1 MLNMF
6 STPRFRRTNKCNF
19 TCFNE
24 SIPNIVKKSDNLPLK
39 QIKGGSFKQ
48 INLGKINNFG
58 RIAGSGGQYLSNYK

>member
-1 MLNMF
+1 MF
-6 STPRFRRTNKCNF
+6 NTPRFRRTNKCNF
-19 TCFNE
+19 RCFNE